1 MSTQEATRIT
11 DFITAFPKA
20 GARPNLFKV
29 EITGKGKAFLTDA
42 KVTDQQY
49 LLCQGASLPASE
61 LSSIPVS
68 FMGRQIKLPGTRTF
82 ADLTLTFYNDE
93 DMNLRV
99 GFENWCHEIQQFG
112 NVFGN
117 KVRIDASSSIIADLK
132 VTQLGKEGNHLRRY
146 VFHSAFP
153 TNVSDIALSYGDTD
167 TIEQF
172 TVNMAYQ
179 FYDIEETATP
189 KLVDSGGAASGPAG
203 GDRS

>member
-1 MSTQEATRIT
+1 MAQEATRIT

-29 EITGKGKAFLTDA
+29 EIVGKGKAFLTDA

-189 KLVDSGGAASGPAG
+189 KLVDTGASDTSAVST
-203 GDRS
+203 